1 MIGRGIDRPVCIP
14 LLFDW
19 EKNHDYEKS
28 NECEKS
34 QTSYE
39 LVMKRAMH
47 IRFWYFTRFSFHFRL
62 IWN

>member
-28 NECEKS
+28 HECEKS
-34 QTSYE
+34 QKVYE
-39 LVMKRAMH
+39 LVMKRAMN
-47 IRFWYFTRFSFHFRL
+47 I
-62 IWN
+62 

>member
-28 NECEKS
+28 HECEKS
-34 QTSYE
+34 QKKYE
-39 LVMKRAMH
+39 FIIKRAMN
-47 IRFWYFTRFSFHFRL
+47 IKRAKKAMNL
-62 IWN
+62 L